1 MRKLYFL
8 KRIFAVGLTIIMI
21 IALAGCNKKE
31 ETKATGTN
39 GKEEALSRTINLAYD
54 GHLCQ
59 AAVPVAEFNG
69 FFDEE
74 GLDVE
79 LVRTGG
85 TVDNVRDA
93 IAGGKIDASG
103 GMIAAWLKP
112 ITNGID
118 MQFVVGLH
126 TGCTSAFVLAD
137 SDITGFEKGQKVGLS
152 GGIGGSQHNIAYR
165 FIEHDGFKSDDFTWA
180 NYEADQLLLI
190 LQRGDADIVVTSDQ
204 LAEKWVTDGS
214 LRRVRSQHLDEDFK
228 DEACCVLGVSGKFVE
243 NNPEATAKLARAVN
257 KAAEWIGESD
267 ENKREAVKLLL
278 DKGYISTDED
288 YAVSLLK
295 LYQHGLSN
303 ESTES
308 GIKHSLEEFKNLGI
322 IDSNI
327 NTDDALK
334 QIWYPVDLEVSADTG
349 NSHETGN
356 VDGVAHSEETK
367 DCCEPEDGAES
378 EHSNEP
384 EQLALIEKSTE
395 TEHHSEMNGE
405 KKDCCE

>member
-1 MRKLYFL
+1 MKNF
-8 KRIFAVGLTIIMI
+8 KRFFAVILTLTMI
-21 IALAGCNKKE
+21 LGAVSCKKDE
-31 ETKATGTN
+31 AKTTGAD
-39 GKEEALSRTINLAYD
+39 GKEEALSRTIKVAYD

-69 FFDEE
+69 YFDEE

-112 ITNGID
+112 ITNGVD
-118 MQFVVGLH
+118 MRFVVGLH

-137 SDITGFEKGQKVGLS
+137 SDTTGFEKGQKVGIS

-165 FIEHDGFKSDDFTWA
+165 FIEHDGFKTDDFTWA

-214 LRRVRSQHLDEDFK
+214 LKRVRSQHLDDDFK
-228 DEACCVLGVSGKFVE
+228 DEACCILGVSGEFVD
-243 NNPEATAKLARAVN
+243 NNPEATAKLSRAVH
-257 KAAEWIGESD
+257 KAAKWIGESD
-267 ENKREAVKLLL
+267 ENKHTAVKLLL
-278 DKGYISTDED
+278 DKGYISTDEE

-295 LYQHGLSN
+295 LYQHGITN
-303 ESTES
+303 DRTEK
-308 GIKHSLEEFKNLGI
+308 GISDSLTEFKNLGI

-327 NTDDALK
+327 DTNEALK
-334 QIWYPVDLEVSADTG
+334 QIWHASDLGDS
-349 NSHETGN
+349 SETSQVAETENAKQVAGT
-356 VDGVAHSEETK
+356 AHSVDSENSGETK
-367 DCCEPEDGAES
+367 DCCESEDSAES
-378 EHSNEP
+378 EHKGHSSMS
-384 EQLALIEKSTE
+384 EQS
-395 TEHHSEMNGE
+395 GE
-405 KKDCCE
+405 LPDCCE